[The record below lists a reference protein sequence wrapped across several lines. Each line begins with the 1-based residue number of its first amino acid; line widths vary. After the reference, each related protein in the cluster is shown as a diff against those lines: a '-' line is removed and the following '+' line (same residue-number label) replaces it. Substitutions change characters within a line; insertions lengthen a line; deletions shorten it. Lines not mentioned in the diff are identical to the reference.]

1 MGSLFGSKK
10 VTTPNAPE
18 MSPPVEQATFDPT
31 AEDPASKKKKIQ
43 QQGKSS
49 LVIAR
54 NTGGVNAGGTSAGAG
69 LSA

>member
-1 MGSLFGSKK
+1 MGGLFSSKK
-10 VTTPNAPE
+10 VSTPAPPE

-31 AEDPASKKKKIQ
+31 AEDSATKKKKTQ

-54 NTGGVNAGGTSAGAG
+54 NTGGINTAGGTGTGVSV
-69 LSA
+69 

>member
-1 MGSLFGSKK
+1 MGGLFSSKK
-10 VTTPNAPE
+10 VSTPAPPE

-31 AEDPASKKKKIQ
+31 AEYATNKKKKIK

-54 NTGGVNAGGTSAGAG
+54 NTGSINTAGGTGTGVSV
-69 LSA
+69 

>member
-1 MGSLFGSKK
+1 MGGLFGSKK
-10 VTTPNAPE
+10 VSTPAQPE

-31 AEDPASKKKKIQ
+31 AEDSATKKKKTQ

-54 NTGGVNAGGTSAGAG
+54 NTGGINTAGGTGTGVSV
-69 LSA
+69 